1 MIISN
6 LNYLE
11 NSSEEIFGGSLV
23 NIHNTFTTTKK
34 VTANVKQTFVNT
46 VTNSLGDVTRNVAE
60 VVVKADATGKDTFI
74 SVIFGAQTEGNRSQ
88 SFADVLSIV
97 K

>member
-11 NSSEEIFGGSLV
+11 NSSDQIFGGSLV
-23 NIHNTFTTTKK
+23 NINNTFTTTKK
-34 VTANVKQTFVNT
+34 VTANVKKTFVNT
-46 VTNSLGDVTRNVAE
+46 VTNSFSGVTGNLAE
-60 VVVKADATGKDTFI
+60 VVVKADATGNKTFI
-74 SVIFGAQTEGNRSQ
+74 SVIFGTQTEGNRSQ
-88 SFADVLSIV
+88 SFANVISVV

>member
-11 NSSEEIFGGSLV
+11 NSSEEIFGGSRF
-23 NIHNTFTTTKK
+23 NINRTFTTTKK
-34 VTANVKQTFVNT
+34 VTANVKKTFVNT
-46 VTNSLGDVTRNVAE
+46 VTNSLGGVTGNLAE
-60 VVVKADATGKDTFI
+60 VVVNADAIGKDTFI

-88 SFADVLSIV
+88 SFANVISVV

>member
-23 NIHNTFTTTKK
+23 NINNTFTTTKK
-34 VTANVKQTFVNT
+34 VTANVNKTFVNT
-46 VTNSLGDVTRNVAE
+46 VTNSLGGVTGNLAE
-60 VVVKADATGKDTFI
+60 VVVNADATGNETSI
-74 SVIFGAQTEGNRSQ
+74 SVIFGAQTEGNRSR
-88 SFADVLSIV
+88 SFAKVISVV